1 MLKVFNTI
9 TGYYVK
15 KTCLSWWKLFY
26 PKHCLELHVSLLG
39 IHLNHLVLSFQSLMK
54 SYDATI
60 QIYFSSAV
68 FSHGTI
74 SFPAFCKMRF
84 EHFDMFHLNLFWVCK
99 S

>member
-9 TGYYVK
+9 TGYYFK

-26 PKHCLELHVSLLG
+26 PKHCLEHHVSLLG

-60 QIYFSSAV
+60 QITSLQLYFHMVLLVSQ
-68 FSHGTI
+68 
-74 SFPAFCKMRF
+74 
-84 EHFDMFHLNLFWVCK
+84 HFAK
-99 S
+99 